1 MTNHS
6 MSATLYEFIAWRKSH
21 GLTQAQ
27 AGEVFGVSLS
37 TVSKWEAGQR
47 TLGGSAGVLL
57 KILTTGKI
65 PAIS

>member
-1 MTNHS
+1 MSNHPKT
-6 MSATLYEFIAWRKSH
+6 ATLAQFIAWRKSH

-27 AGEVFGVSLS
+27 AGKVFGVSLS

-57 KILTTGKI
+57 KILTTGEI